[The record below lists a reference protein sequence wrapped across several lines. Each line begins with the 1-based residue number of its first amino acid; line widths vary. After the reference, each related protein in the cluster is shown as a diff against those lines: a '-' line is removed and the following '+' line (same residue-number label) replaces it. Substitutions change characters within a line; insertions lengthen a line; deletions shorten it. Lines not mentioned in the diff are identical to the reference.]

1 MKSIAGA
8 GRRLHPSV
16 STKFSIFV
24 WTDRHVYGHQAKN
37 SKNPENGGPL
47 RTGQKAV
54 EALHRDLDRYEK
66 LLGIVGELER
76 YQESGLWKEDYEADE
91 RGELPDGLRRGVL
104 SEDGLYDL
112 LEDISELNARMT
124 LSRK

>member
-1 MKSIAGA
+1 MDIRQRIA
-8 GRRLHPSV
+8 
-16 STKFSIFV
+16 TI
-24 WTDRHVYGHQAKN
+24 
-37 SKNPENGGPL
+37 
-47 RTGQKAV
+47 RTMETRFTRVKKAV

-66 LLGIVGELER
+66 LLGSVGELER
-76 YQESGLWKEDYEADE
+76 YQESGLWKEDFEADE